1 MVCGKQ
7 QYNDRYSNLRGDW
20 VKQGELMRGIA
31 EKGEIGVYV
40 AYWAMMNHRAIRMPI
55 ASPDLLRKNDH
66 LKRSVRG
73 YTG

>member
-1 MVCGKQ
+1 LVCGKY
-7 QYNDRYSNLRGDW
+7 QYHDRYSNLRRL
-20 VKQGELMRGIA
+20 KQGKVTRGIA
-31 EKGEIGVYV
+31 EKAEVGWYV

>member
-1 MVCGKQ
+1 MG
-7 QYNDRYSNLRGDW
+7 G
-20 VKQGELMRGIA
+20 MGIRS
-31 EKGEIGVYV
+31 GTDV
-40 AYWAMMNHRAIRMPI
+40 AYWAMMNHRAISMPI